1 MADLAEF
8 RPQNTQKS
16 FWQRPEGVTGAI
28 FLLGVA
34 AGVGY
39 LITTGILTTIL
50 GNILYLSATLMVLA
64 AIVYMVLDPKMRG
77 LVSYMNKSVMRSIT
91 GWFVTIDPIGI
102 LKNYIDD
109 LQGNLGKMSQQIGA
123 LRGQMRKMKDIMTK
137 NNKDIDMNL
146 KLANR
151 AQTQGNQ
158 KQLLLSTRKA
168 ARLKESNSKYDKLH
182 KKMEVMYRIL
192 TKMYQNSE
200 ILLEDTKDQ
209 VMIKEQEHK
218 AIKASHSAMKSAMS
232 VMSGDPDKR
241 AMFDAAMENIAD
253 DVANKVGEMET
264 FMEMSSNFMNSIDLQ
279 NGVFEE
285 DGMNML
291 EEWEKKST
299 LMLMEGNELEGLD
312 LNSDRPA
319 IQPTQRSSGSG
330 NQYDNLFG

>member
-1 MADLAEF
+1 MAEF
-8 RPQNTQKS
+8 TDFQAQSTKKS
-16 FWQRPEGVTGAI
+16 FWQKPEGVTGAI

-34 AGVGY
+34 AGLGY
-39 LITTGILTTIL
+39 LLTTGLLTTIL
-50 GNILYLSATLMVLA
+50 GNIIYLSATLMVLA

-77 LVSYMNKSVMRSIT
+77 LVSYMYKSIMRTIT

-109 LQGNLGKMSQQIGA
+109 LQDNLGKMSSQIGS

-137 NNKDIDMNL
+137 NNKDIEMNL
-146 KLANR
+146 KLASR

-158 KQLLLSTRKA
+158 KQILLSTRKA
-168 ARLKESNSKYDKLH
+168 ARLKESNGKYAKLH
-182 KKMEVMYRIL
+182 KKMEVIYRIL

-209 VMIKEQEHK
+209 VMVKEQEHN

-232 VMSGDPDKR
+232 VISGDPDKR

-253 DVANKVGEMET
+253 DVANKVGEMER
-264 FMEMSSNFMNSIDLQ
+264 FMEMSSNFMNSVDLQ

-285 DGMNML
+285 QGMEML

-299 LMLMEGNELEGLD
+299 LLLMGENAPEGLD
-312 LNSDRPA
+312 LDSDRPT
-319 IQPTQRSSGSG
+319 IRPEERSSGG

>member
-1 MADLAEF
+1 MADFAEF
-8 RPQNTQKS
+8 QGQPTKKS
-16 FWQRPEGVTGAI
+16 FWQKPEGVTGAI
-28 FLLGVA
+28 FLLGLA
-34 AGVGY
+34 AGLGY
-39 LITTGILTTIL
+39 LLTTGILPIIL

-77 LVSYMNKSVMRSIT
+77 LVGYMYKSIMRTIT

-109 LQGNLGKMSQQIGA
+109 LQDNLGKMSSQIGA

-137 NNKDIDMNL
+137 NNKDIEMNL

-158 KQLLLSTRKA
+158 KQMLLSTRKA
-168 ARLKESNSKYDKLH
+168 ARLKESNGKYNKLH
-182 KKMEVMYRIL
+182 KRMEVLYRIL

-209 VMIKEQEHK
+209 VMVKEQEHK

-232 VMSGDPDKR
+232 VISGDPDKR

-253 DVANKVGEMET
+253 DVANKVGEMER
-264 FMEMSSNFMNSIDLQ
+264 FMEMSSSFMNSVDLQ

-285 DGMNML
+285 QGMEML

-299 LMLMEGNELEGLD
+299 LLLMGEGNEAGLD

-319 IQPTQRSSGSG
+319 IRPEERSAGG
-330 NQYDNLFG
+330 NKYDNLFG